1 MITRYPTRATIW
13 HYLSVLV
20 CLLVFLPQLEAA
32 KLYKWIDENGQIR
45 YSDRLTVDQAKQKH
59 QSLTPDGRVL
69 ETKEAAISPEQLKRE
84 RAERKRLAEEARRQ
98 DEIAKRQQAIKD
110 HHDNVLLMTFS
121 NEDEI
126 LEAKDERVD
135 VIESVIKL
143 LRKNITNEQAKLDRL
158 EQRAY
163 QQYIEKDLVVPGGL
177 AQNIEYFSEKILN
190 IQQQLAVKLDERD
203 RVKQQ
208 YANDLLRYRVLTQA
222 QQAAE
227 AAKNQS
233 SVPPPGPFTY

>member
-1 MITRYPTRATIW
+1 MAISYARNSLTGHLLPAIA
-13 HYLSVLV
+13 
-20 CLLVFLPQLEAA
+20 CLVFFSVPVDAT
-32 KLYKWIDENGQIR
+32 KLYKWVDEEGNIR
-45 YSDRLTVDQAKQKH
+45 YSDRLPVDQAKQKH
-59 QSLTPDGRVL
+59 HTLTPDGRVL
-69 ETKEAAISPEQLKRE
+69 ETKEAAISPEQRKRE
-84 RAERKRLAEEARRQ
+84 RAERKRLEEEARRQ
-98 DEIAKRQQAIKD
+98 AELAARQKAIQD

-121 NEDEI
+121 NESEI
-126 LEAKDERVD
+126 LEAKDERVA

-143 LRKNITNEQAKLDRL
+143 LRKNIKNEQAKLDRL

-190 IQQQLAVKLDERD
+190 IQQQLALKLDERD

-208 YANDLLRYRVLTQA
+208 YANDLLRYRELTQA

-227 AAKNQS
+227 ARKNQ
-233 SVPPPGPFTY
+233 PPAPPGLLNY